1 MANNKKIKTEDNSR
15 SIPFRMIFKILV
27 VLVVLF
33 TLGTINLV
41 LIDYYQATRPQ
52 EPEVIPQV
60 YNQDEYNIVY
70 LDNNLFYFC
79 LIEDFNPDYLKCN
92 EPFYLVR
99 KREDNPETGE
109 QTEQVFV
116 KSPEEEEIY
125 SPDGAIYLNKDKIV
139 YIAKIGESSPVL
151 EYINSLP

>member
-1 MANNKKIKTEDNSR
+1 M
-15 SIPFRMIFKILV
+15 
-27 VLVVLF
+27 
-33 TLGTINLV
+33 
-41 LIDYYQATRPQ
+41 
-52 EPEVIPQV
+52 
-60 YNQDEYNIVY
+60 
-70 LDNNLFYFC
+70 
-79 LIEDFNPDYLKCN
+79 IEDFNPDYLKCN